1 MQLAAAGAIHVIE
14 PKYYTL
20 SVDRYG
26 SAACT
31 EAALLARFQT
41 DVALTVSLGRR
52 LALFQNQ
59 VLHLASSVGQRVI
72 TSGVESSCC

>member
-1 MQLAAAGAIHVIE
+1 MQLAAAGAVHVIE

-20 SVDRYG
+20 SMDKYG
-26 SAACT
+26 SVSCT

-59 VLHLASSVGQRVI
+59 VLLLASSVSQRLSSFNI
-72 TSGVESSCC
+72 EWSSC